1 MLKSWWGGNIKMV
14 ICDVVFNCV
23 SLSYGKLNSSLA
35 GPSPPG
41 IFRLRL
47 LSRKQQQQ
55 KNNRKTTSSVT
66 LGEPKELPNM
76 VSITYELAGEL
87 KLSFCH
93 QVP

>member
-55 KNNRKTTSSVT
+55 KNSNDQ
-66 LGEPKELPNM
+66 L
-76 VSITYELAGEL
+76 
-87 KLSFCH
+87 CH
-93 QVP
+93 FGRAKGTAKHGLYYI